1 MSTKII
7 LQSIFYFFVFSFAL
21 HAQKG
26 LDIESVSI
34 FKNQTAFF
42 VKNGSIKTREK
53 SWIILGD
60 TIPAALNGTFWLHS
74 PEDDFS
80 LIKAYQKTIKTKE
93 KAVVDNFASML
104 ALNDGKKVT
113 IYFQD
118 TFYSGTILFMQVK
131 PKKKP
136 DVPNLKAPLFAL
148 KTKDGKTL
156 VFTQGS
162 INGLVHLEFA
172 DDPDYIYNYTQSKK
186 LPALQIDFKSD
197 KSKQALNM
205 MYLSK
210 GLAWKPDYKIE
221 LIEENKAKLS
231 LRSTVLNEAEDI
243 ETKKLN
249 LVAGVPNFKY
259 ATGLSELINF
269 LNIRPAGFAGNIQ
282 NFGNIA
288 IPQNDFNNQIVYNSA
303 TTFSGNTGAPPSPS
317 PSFGEATAME
327 DLYFYTLNDVIL
339 KKGERAFFDV
349 FTIEVPVEHI
359 YEAVLSDNN
368 IAYALE
374 YSFIKKQNPVIH
386 TIKLTNNSKFTWTA
400 GSALVLKNDKNQNAP
415 ISQDKLGYTSQKD
428 DISVKLTEAPD
439 VSVRFLEKETTRTAN
454 KKSLKKGNYT
464 YYNDLVMVEAEV
476 TVHNYK
482 NKKIRLDLKRAI
494 SGELDKSN
502 IEWQLSPRVQFGYT
516 LNKKTDVCWEL
527 KLKPGEEKIIKY
539 TYSFYTTEH
548 R

>member
-1 MSTKII
+1 MPIKVSSII
-7 LQSIFYFFVFSFAL
+7 LGLFIGFSFATF
-21 HAQKG
+21 AQDG
-26 LDIESVSI
+26 LNIESVSI
-34 FKNQTAFF
+34 FKNKTAFF
-42 VKNGSIKTREK
+42 VKNGLVSTQKG
-53 SWIILGD
+53 SWSILGD

-74 PEDDFS
+74 PDNDFE
-80 LIKAYQKTIKTKE
+80 LVKAYKKTVKTKE
-93 KAVVDNFASML
+93 QAVVNDFASML

-113 IYFQD
+113 LYFSD
-118 TFYSGTILFMQVK
+118 TLYTGTVLFMQVK
-131 PKKKP
+131 PKEQA

-148 KTKDGKTL
+148 KTQEGKTL
-156 VFTQGS
+156 VFTQNS
-162 INGLVHLEFA
+162 INGLVRLEFA
-172 DDPDYIYNYTQSKK
+172 DNPEFIYDYTQSKE

-197 KSKQALNM
+197 KAKQPLNM
-205 MYLSK
+205 MYLSN

-243 ETKKLN
+243 NTKTLN

-269 LNIRPAGFAGNIQ
+269 LNIAPGLANNNFQ
-282 NFGNIA
+282 NFGNFE
-288 IPQNDFNNQIVYNSA
+288 IPQNEFSNQAIYSNAPTNVTGTTA
-303 TTFSGNTGAPPSPS
+303 T

-339 KKGERAFFDV
+339 KKGERAFFDI
-349 FTIEVPVEHI
+349 FSIEVPIEHI

-368 IAYALE
+368 ISYALE
-374 YSFIKKQNPVIH
+374 YSFIKKDNPVIH

-439 VSVRFLEKETTRTAN
+439 VSVYFLEKEVTRTPN
-454 KKSLKKGNYT
+454 KKSMNRGNYT
-464 YYNDLVMVEAEV
+464 YYNDLVSVEAEV
-476 TVHNYK
+476 TIHNYK
-482 NKKIRLDLKRAI
+482 NKAIRLDLKRAI
-494 SGELDKSN
+494 IGELDKSN
-502 IEWQLSPRVQFGYT
+502 IDWQLAPRVQFGYT
-516 LNKKTDVCWEL
+516 LNKQTDVCWEL
-527 KLKPGEEKIIKY
+527 ELKAGEEKVIKY